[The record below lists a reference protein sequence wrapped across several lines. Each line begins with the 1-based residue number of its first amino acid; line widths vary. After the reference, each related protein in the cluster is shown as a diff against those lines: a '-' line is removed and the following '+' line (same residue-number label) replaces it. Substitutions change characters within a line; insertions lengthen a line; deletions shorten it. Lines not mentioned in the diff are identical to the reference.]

1 MKKLL
6 FIVGLFAASTAV
18 QAQSKM
24 YKPVKVDLALGYGF
38 GNAKGVV
45 FALEPKYNIQDQ
57 LAVGLRMEGA
67 LLGGMKM
74 ETDANGVASD
84 AEINISA
91 IGSYLVTGEYYFSN
105 NSFRPLAGLG
115 TGVYSLGSIN
125 ASTSDDGI
133 EDGSVDIGTKF
144 GIAPRVGFEVGH
156 FRMGLEYNLITGQP
170 KGFNRNYFSTKVG
183 FFFGGGKR

>member
-6 FIVGLFAASTAV
+6 FVISLFAASTAA

-45 FALEPKYNIQDQ
+45 FSLEPKYNIQDQ
-57 LAVGLRMEGA
+57 IAVGLRWEGA
-67 LLGGMKM
+67 LLGGM
-74 ETDANGVASD
+74 EVENDANGTASG
-84 AEINISA
+84 AEINIAA

-115 TGVYSLGSIN
+115 TGIYSMGSIN
-125 ASTSDDGI
+125 TSASGDGVD
-133 EDGSVDIGTKF
+133 ESSVDVGTRF

-170 KGFNRNYFSTKVG
+170 EGFNRNYFSTKVG

>member
-6 FIVGLFAASTAV
+6 FVIGLFAASTAV

-45 FALEPKYNIQDQ
+45 ISLEPKYNIQDQ
-57 LAVGLRMEGA
+57 IAVGLRMEGA
-67 LLGGMKM
+67 VLAGLEN
-74 ETDANGVASD
+74 ETATGADIS
-84 AEINISA
+84 ISA
-91 IGSYLVTGEYYFSN
+91 ISSYLLTGEYYLSN

-115 TGVYSLGSIN
+115 TGIYSMGSVGVN
-125 ASTSDDGI
+125 SADGTVDDGTI
-133 EDGSVDIGTKF
+133 DVGNRF

-170 KGFNRNYFSTKVG
+170 KDFNRNYFATKIG

>member
-6 FIVGLFAASTAV
+6 FTIGLFAASTAV

-24 YKPVKVDLALGYGF
+24 YKPVKVDLAVGYGF

-45 FALEPKYNIQDQ
+45 ISLEPKYNIQDQ
-57 LAVGLRMEGA
+57 LAIGLRMEGA
-67 LLGGMKM
+67 VLAGL
-74 ETDANGVASD
+74 EAEDANGMPT
-84 AEINISA
+84 EISISA

-115 TGVYSLGSIN
+115 TGIYSMGSIT
-125 ASTSDDGI
+125 ASTSDDSIDEGA
-133 EDGSVDIGTKF
+133 VDIGNRF

-170 KGFNRNYFSTKVG
+170 EGFNRNYFSTKIG